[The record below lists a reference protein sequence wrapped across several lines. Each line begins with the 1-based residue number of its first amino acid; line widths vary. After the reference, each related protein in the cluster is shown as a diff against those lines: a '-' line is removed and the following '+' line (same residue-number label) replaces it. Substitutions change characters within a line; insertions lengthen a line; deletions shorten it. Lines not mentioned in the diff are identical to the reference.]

1 MIWIVGANG
10 LVGRALR
17 DELCRRGVR
26 AIGTGRELSVLDA
39 DSLDSFAAGAFA
51 ERDAEAGWIVNGA
64 AFTAV
69 DAAEGE
75 RSEAWAL
82 NAIAPGTLATLARRR
97 GARLLNL
104 STDYVFDGKAGR
116 PYAEDD
122 RTNPLSSYGEAK
134 RAGELNALAAAPDT
148 VIARIS
154 WVYGRRKP
162 GFVGFMLERLM
173 DQAAGGPPA
182 AAPTDQTSCPS
193 YVGDLAAALADILAA
208 SAPAVEGAASESGG
222 DAPAYGKRGAVAASP
237 LPGGVYH
244 LTAPDYAS
252 RYEWACEIGRLAAAR
267 GLIPPGCL
275 PSPARSAEFPSGAP
289 RPAFSALDSS
299 RLRGRGIG
307 LPSWRIGL
315 SRYFAEV
322 YGAGTEA
329 DSSSNPNAATNAAE
343 PNARA

>member
-17 DELCRRGVR
+17 EELERRGLCP
-26 AIGTGRELSVLDA
+26 AATGREASVLDA
-39 DSLDSFAAGAFA
+39 DSLSSFAASAFA
-51 ERDAEAGWIVNGA
+51 APSGGPRWIVNAA

-82 NAIAPGTLATLARRR
+82 NAIAPGSLASLARRL
-97 GARLLNL
+97 GARLLHL
-104 STDYVFDGKAGR
+104 STDYVFDGAAGR
-116 PYAEDD
+116 PYIEDD
-122 RTNPLSSYGEAK
+122 EARPLSSYGQAK
-134 RAGELNALAAAPDT
+134 LAGERNALAAAPDT
-148 VIARIS
+148 IVARVS

-182 AAPTDQTSCPS
+182 VAPIDQTSCPS
-193 YVGDLAAALADILAA
+193 YVVDLAAALAELLGA
-208 SAPAVEGAASESGG
+208 ST
-222 DAPAYGKRGAVAASP
+222 P

-252 RYEWACEIGRLAAAR
+252 RYDWACEIGRLAAAR

-275 PSPARSAEFPSGAP
+275 PAAARSADFPTGAP

-299 RLRGRGIG
+299 RLRGYGIG
-307 LPSWRIGL
+307 LPPWRIGL
-315 SRYFAEV
+315 ARYLDEA
-322 YGAGTEA
+322 YGQAKEPG
-329 DSSSNPNAATNAAE
+329 SSLHPGPRASAPGQH
-343 PNARA
+343 ARA

>member
-17 DELCRRGVR
+17 EELERRGQSP
-26 AIGTGRELSVLDA
+26 AATGRDVNVLGA
-39 DSLDSFAAGAFA
+39 GSLEPYAAEVFGA
-51 ERDAEAGWIVNGA
+51 RDDGPRWIVNA
-64 AFTAV
+64 AAYTAV

-82 NAIAPGTLATLARRR
+82 NATAPGSLAEVARHF
-97 GARLLNL
+97 GARLLHL
-104 STDYVFDGKAGR
+104 STDYVFDGAAGR
-116 PYAEDD
+116 PYLEADEA
-122 RTNPLSSYGEAK
+122 RPLSSYGRAK
-134 RAGELNALAAAPDT
+134 LAGERNALAAAPDT
-148 VIARIS
+148 IVARIS

-193 YVGDLAAALADILAA
+193 YVGDLAAAIAKLLGTA
-208 SAPAVEGAASESGG
+208 GT
-222 DAPAYGKRGAVAASP
+222 

-252 RYEWACEIGRLAAAR
+252 RYDWACEIGRLAAAR

-275 PSPARSAEFPSGAP
+275 PAPARSADFPSGAP

-299 RLRGRGIG
+299 RLRGYGIG
-307 LPSWRIGL
+307 LPPWRIGL
-315 SRYFAEV
+315 ARYFDEL
-322 YGAGTEA
+322 YGLAQGTGQSLESGPRTSTAGASE
-329 DSSSNPNAATNAAE
+329 
-343 PNARA
+343 RA

>member
-17 DELCRRGVR
+17 EELERRGVSP
-26 AIGTGRELSVLDA
+26 AATGREVSVLKA
-39 DSLDSFAAGAFA
+39 DSLEPYAAELFSAQDGKP
-51 ERDAEAGWIVNGA
+51 RWIVNAA

-82 NAIAPGTLATLARRR
+82 NAVAPGTLAALARHF
-97 GARLLNL
+97 GARLLHL
-104 STDYVFDGKAGR
+104 STDYVFDGAAGR
-116 PYAEDD
+116 PYVEDAEA
-122 RTNPLSSYGEAK
+122 RPLSSYGQAK
-134 RAGELNALAAAPDT
+134 LAGERNALAAAPDT
-148 VIARIS
+148 IVARIS

-182 AAPTDQTSCPS
+182 AAPSDQTSCPS
-193 YVGDLAAALADILAA
+193 YVGDLAAALAELLGA
-208 SAPAVEGAASESGG
+208 ST
-222 DAPAYGKRGAVAASP
+222 P

-267 GLIPPGCL
+267 GLLPPGSL
-275 PSPARSAEFPSGAP
+275 PAPARSADFPSGAP

-315 SRYFAEV
+315 ARYFDEV
-322 YGAGTEA
+322 YGPAQGTGPAPKPDLRTSSDRSPKNGAGPH
-329 DSSSNPNAATNAAE
+329 DSHG
-343 PNARA
+343 